1 MAKVK
6 AITKMDD
13 MGLFIDKSDE
23 VLVDSRFVAEA
34 FEKPHF
40 QVLRDIKNI
49 LDTESE
55 KVKQFGAYNFV
66 LSSYTT
72 AQNKKQPCYG
82 MTREGF
88 NLLVMGWNGVKAM
101 EFKVAYV
108 NRFKE
113 MEAQRDTLVH
123 ARTDFPQLTDIVRAL
138 HENPKSYHYANECN
152 LVNKIAIGMTAKE
165 YKIKHNLPLET
176 KSIRPYL
183 TAEEIKA
190 VDLTQAADMV
200 MCRLFPDYNERKQKL
215 EEYVAVTLHRDRLDK
230 LLMPGNEDEE
240 E

>member
-6 AITKMDD
+6 AITKLDD
-13 MGLFIDKSDE
+13 MGLFIDKTDE

-40 QVLRDIKNI
+40 QVLRDIKNL
-49 LDTESE
+49 LDTDSE
-55 KVKQFGAYNFV
+55 KVKDFTDNNFV
-66 LSSYTT
+66 FSEYKDSTGRKL
-72 AQNKKQPCYG
+72 PCYG
-82 MTREGF
+82 MTKEGF
-88 NLLVMGWNGVKAM
+88 SMLVFGWNGKKAL
-101 EFKVAYV
+101 EFKVAYI

-123 ARTDFPQLTDIVRAL
+123 ARTDFPQLTDIVKAL
-138 HENPKSYHYANECN
+138 HDNPKSYHYANECN
-152 LVNKIAIGMTAKE
+152 LVNRVAIGMTAKE
-165 YKIKHNLPLET
+165 YKLKHGIPLET

-190 VDLTQAADMV
+190 VDLAQAADMV

-215 EEYVAVTLHRDRLDK
+215 EEYVAITLRRDKLDK
-230 LLMPGNEDEE
+230 LLMPGNEEDE
-240 E
+240 

>member
-6 AITKMDD
+6 AITKLDD
-13 MGLFIDKSDE
+13 MGLFIDKTDE

-34 FEKPHF
+34 FDKNHKD
-40 QVLRDIKNI
+40 VLRDIRNI
-49 LDTESE
+49 IDTEDE
-55 KVKQFGAYNFV
+55 TVKDFGLRNFAP
-66 LSSYTT
+66 SSYTNM
-72 AQNKKQPCYG
+72 QNKKQPCYG
-82 MTREGF
+82 MTKEGF
-88 NLLVMGWNGVKAM
+88 SMLVMGWTGTKAM
-101 EFKVAYV
+101 KFKVTYI

-113 MEAQRDTLVH
+113 LEAQRDTLVH
-123 ARTDFPQLTDIVRAL
+123 ARTDFPQLTDIVKAL

-165 YKIKHNLPLET
+165 YKIKHNIPLEV

-183 TAEEIKA
+183 SAEEIKA

-215 EEYVAVTLHRDRLDK
+215 EEYVAVTLRRDKLDR
-230 LLMPGNEDEE
+230 LLMPGNEEE
-240 E
+240 

>member
-6 AITKMDD
+6 AITKLDD
-13 MGLFIDKSDE
+13 MGLFIDKTDD
-23 VLVDSRFVAEA
+23 VLVDSRFVADA
-34 FEKPHF
+34 FEKRHCD
-40 QVLRDIKNI
+40 VLRDIKNI

-55 KVKQFGAYNFV
+55 KVAEFNLRNFAEIKYKD
-66 LSSYTT
+66 SKGRSY
-72 AQNKKQPCYG
+72 PCYA
-82 MTREGF
+82 MTKEGF
-88 NLLVMGWNGVKAM
+88 SMLVMGWTGDKAM
-101 EFKVAYV
+101 EFKVAYI

-113 MEAQRDTLVH
+113 LEAQRDTLVH
-123 ARTDFPQLTDIVRAL
+123 ARTDFPQLTGIVKAL

-165 YKIKHNLPLET
+165 YKIKHNIPLET

-183 TAEEIKA
+183 STEEIKA
-190 VDLTQAADMV
+190 VDLTQAADVV

-215 EEYVAVTLHRDRLDK
+215 EEYVAVTLRRDKLDK
-230 LLMPGNEDEE
+230 LLMPGNEEE

>member
-1 MAKVK
+1 MTKVK
-6 AITKMDD
+6 AITKIDD
-13 MGLFIDKSDE
+13 MGLYIDKTDE

-34 FEKPHF
+34 FEKRHDA
-40 QVLRDIKNI
+40 VLRDIRNI
-49 LDTESE
+49 LDTDSE
-55 KVKQFGAYNFV
+55 KVKDFTAHNFV
-66 LSSYTT
+66 GSEYKDSTGRKL
-72 AQNKKQPCYG
+72 PCYG

-88 NLLVMGWNGVKAM
+88 NLLVMGWNGKKAM
-101 EFKVAYV
+101 EFKVAYI

-113 MEAQRDTLVH
+113 MEAQRDALVH
-123 ARTDFPQLTDIVRAL
+123 ARTDFPQLTDIVKAL

-183 TAEEIKA
+183 TPEEIKA

-200 MCRLFPDYNERKQKL
+200 MCRLFPNYDERKQKL
-215 EEYVAVTLHRDRLDK
+215 EEYVSVTLRRDKLDK
-230 LLMPGNEDEE
+230 LLMPGNEEDE
-240 E
+240 

>member
-1 MAKVK
+1 MTKVK

-13 MGLFIDKSDE
+13 MGLFINKSDE

-34 FEKPHF
+34 FEKRHDA
-40 QVLRDIKNI
+40 VLRDIRNI

-55 KVKQFGAYNFV
+55 KVKEFNLHNFV
-66 LSSYTT
+66 EIKYADSKGRKY
-72 AQNKKQPCYG
+72 PCFA
-82 MTREGF
+82 MTKEGF
-88 NLLVMGWNGVKAM
+88 NLLVMGWTGDKAM
-101 EFKVAYV
+101 EYKVAYI

-113 MEAQRDTLVH
+113 LEAQRDTLVH
-123 ARTDFPQLTDIVRAL
+123 ARTDFPQLTDIVKAL

-183 TAEEIKA
+183 TPEEIKA

-215 EEYVAVTLHRDRLDK
+215 EEYVAVTLRRDKLDK
-230 LLMPGNEDEE
+230 LLMPGNEEEDE
-240 E
+240 

>member
-6 AITKMDD
+6 AITKIDD
-13 MGLFIDKSDE
+13 MGMFIGKTDV
-23 VLVDSRFVAEA
+23 VLVDSRYVAEA
-34 FEKPHF
+34 FEKRHCD
-40 QVLRDIKNI
+40 VLRDIKNI
-49 LDTESE
+49 LGTDSE
-55 KVKQFGAYNFV
+55 KVAEFNLRNFAQM
-66 LSSYTT
+66 SYTDSVGR
-72 AQNKKQPCYG
+72 KYPCFA

-88 NLLVMGWNGVKAM
+88 NLLVMGWNGKKAL

-123 ARTDFPQLTDIVRAL
+123 ARTDFPQLTDIVKAL
-138 HENPKSYHYANECN
+138 HDNPKSYHYANECN
-152 LVNKIAIGMTAKE
+152 LVNKVAIGMTAKE
-165 YKIKHNLPLET
+165 YKIKHNIPLET

-190 VDLTQAADMV
+190 VDLAQAADMV

-215 EEYVAVTLHRDRLDK
+215 EEYVAVTLRVDKLDK
-230 LLMPGNEDEE
+230 LLMPGNEDDE
-240 E
+240 